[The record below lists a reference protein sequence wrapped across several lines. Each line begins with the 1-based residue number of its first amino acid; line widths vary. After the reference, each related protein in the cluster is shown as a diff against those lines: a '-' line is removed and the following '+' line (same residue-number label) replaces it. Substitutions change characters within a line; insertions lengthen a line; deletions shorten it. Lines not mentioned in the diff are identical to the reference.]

1 MLKLEQPAYLDPDQF
16 DKFVEFIEAFLS
28 GSGEEM
34 TVKDA
39 VDRITAADPKKS
51 GVWFIYEDDSFK
63 GYVFIEIMDSV
74 DGAIAA
80 IQQLS
85 MQGVKDKQVYTM
97 ICDAARELGRPYN
110 IKELICS
117 TTHNPKAF
125 ARLIKNGF
133 KLETHVL
140 SAPV

>member
-1 MLKLEQPAYLDPDQF
+1 MLKLEQPINVDPDQF
-16 DKFVEFIEAFLS
+16 NKFVEFIEVFLDKS
-28 GSGEEM
+28 NEEM
-34 TVKDA
+34 TVKD
-39 VDRITAADPKKS
+39 VINKITSSDPKKS
-51 GVWFIYEDDSFK
+51 GVWFIYEDDCFK

-85 MQGVKDKQVYTM
+85 MQGVKDKQVYTK
-97 ICDAARELGRPYN
+97 ICDLARELGKPYN

>member
-1 MLKLEQPAYLDPDQF
+1 MLKLEQPKYLDPETF
-16 DKFVEFIEAFLS
+16 EKFVEYIEMFLDKS
-28 GSGEEM
+28 DEEM
-34 TVKDA
+34 TVKQVIDK
-39 VDRITAADPKKS
+39 ITSSDPQKS

-63 GYVFIEIMDSV
+63 GYVFIEIVGSV
-74 DGAIAA
+74 DGMIAA

-85 MQGVKDKQVYTM
+85 MQGVKNKEVYTK
-97 ICDAARELGRPYN
+97 ICDIARELGKPYN

-133 KLETHVL
+133 KLETHIL

>member
-1 MLKLEQPAYLDPDQF
+1 MLRLEQPKHIDPEMF
-16 DKFVEFIEAFLS
+16 EKFVDFIEAFLS
-28 GSGEEM
+28 GSGEDM
-34 TVKDA
+34 TVKD
-39 VDRITAADPKKS
+39 VIDKITACDPQKS
-51 GVWFIYEDDSFK
+51 GVWFIYENDCFK
-63 GYVFIEIMDSV
+63 GYVFIELVDSL
-74 DGAIAA
+74 DGVVAA

-85 MQGVKDKQVYTM
+85 MKDVKDKNVYTK
-97 ICDAARELGRPYN
+97 ICEVAKELGKPYN
-110 IKELICS
+110 VKELICS